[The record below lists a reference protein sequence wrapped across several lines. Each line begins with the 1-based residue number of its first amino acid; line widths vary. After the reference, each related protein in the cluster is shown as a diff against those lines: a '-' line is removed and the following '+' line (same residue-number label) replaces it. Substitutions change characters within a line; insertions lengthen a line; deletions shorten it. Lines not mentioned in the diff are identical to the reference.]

1 MTQGNGKGIEM
12 MSHTSISRFL
22 IAPALV
28 AALGCLPAAAQTDN
42 YPTRTIRLITPVPPG
57 GSVDTMARI
66 VADKLG
72 IMFHQ
77 SVIVENRPG
86 GSNTLGIEAVL
97 SAAPDGY
104 TLLFGP
110 GSTIVI
116 MRLLYPDRPLD
127 PDNLEPVSRIAT
139 NPTVLVVNPKV
150 PAKTLSEFVAYAKA
164 NPGKLNYA
172 TAGEG
177 GVPHLTAEMF
187 QMKAGIKM
195 TKVPYRGVSLAMN
208 DLLAGNVDLIFVDIS
223 TAIGYVHS
231 GRLRVLGVAA
241 KERDSALPDTPA
253 LTETYPGL
261 VSETWFGLLA
271 PPKTPAAI
279 VNRLST
285 AVAEVV
291 KQPDVLRRMQN
302 MGDIEPI
309 ASTPIETAAYM
320 RGEKERWIAVIR
332 EIGLKGD

>member
-1 MTQGNGKGIEM
+1 
-12 MSHTSISRFL
+12 MSTYRFL
-22 IAPALV
+22 IGPALV
-28 AALGCLPAAAQTDN
+28 AILGCQPIAAQTDN
-42 YPTRTIRLITPVPPG
+42 YPSTAIRLITPVPPG
-57 GSVDTMARI
+57 GSVDTMARV

-72 IMFHQ
+72 QKFRR

-97 SAAPDGY
+97 SAPPDGY

-110 GSTIVI
+110 GSTIII
-116 MRLLYPDRPLD
+116 MKLLYPNRPLN
-127 PDNLEPVSRIAT
+127 PDNLEPISRIAT
-139 NPTVLVVNPKV
+139 NPTVLVVNPNV
-150 PAKTLSEFVAYAKA
+150 PAKTLPEFIAYAKA

-187 QMKAGIKM
+187 QMKAAIKM

-223 TAIGYVHS
+223 TAIGHIRS
-231 GRLRVLGVAA
+231 GGLRVLGVAA
-241 KERDSALPDTPA
+241 KKRNSVLSDTLA
-253 LTETYPGL
+253 LTEMYPDL
-261 VSETWFGLLA
+261 VSETWFGMLA

-285 AVAEVV
+285 AVAEIV
-291 KQPDVLRRMQN
+291 KQPDVLKRMQD
-302 MGDIEPI
+302 MGNIEPI
-309 ASTPIETAAYM
+309 GSTPIEMAAYM
-320 RGEKERWIAVIR
+320 RSEKERWAAVIQ